1 MKRLESGPDGAAWNS
16 DLVKQL
22 GFIKKRLRYPFSRHT
37 AGPFILLAA
46 MVPAIGFMIYTV
58 VFTRSTSSYRPI
70 WLPFIIISILIITM
84 IVKTW
89 RYLKTLR
96 FINVPAGHS
105 LAENM
110 LLLQQFLQAHHFAV
124 GRHPQMPEVFQILS
138 KNISSLND
146 AREVV
151 IFIADDKRI
160 LVNSHF
166 INGRFNAPVGVPHY
180 LQLAKLLAEFIEN
193 QKQSVSLERTFR
205 TY

>member
-1 MKRLESGPDGAAWNS
+1 MASLYYHLDLNNYDDRQNLE
-16 DLVKQL
+16 
-22 GFIKKRLRYPFSRHT
+22 
-37 AGPFILLAA
+37 
-46 MVPAIGFMIYTV
+46 
-58 VFTRSTSSYRPI
+58 VF
-70 WLPFIIISILIITM
+70 
-84 IVKTW
+84 KD
-89 RYLKTLR
+89 
-96 FINVPAGHS
+96 
-105 LAENM
+105 
-110 LLLQQFLQAHHFAV
+110 HHFAV